1 MSIAAINAVTTM
13 LADPK
18 CDLEP
23 RARLVLLLLA
33 DFTGKDGTCHPS
45 RRRLAEMAG
54 ASEAS
59 IKRDLANFELRKII
73 KREERYN
80 PSTGARA
87 SNLITF
93 VSIHGTAQGCD
104 PTSGHSYA
112 PTPAQGCDPSP
123 GSMVIPTYKAEPTI
137 EPTIEPSVVAADS
150 DRRTKIDPACLC
162 EKLMVEANGALNPLA
177 KSMGLQSVSE
187 VIGWIQSGADVELD
201 ILPAVREVAHRARPG
216 SVRAWSYF
224 RGAVADYRARREIGL
239 PPPSAHIVNGSNAK
253 PSHMRRYA

>member
-1 MSIAAINAVTTM
+1 MSIAAINAVTKM
-13 LADPK
+13 LTDPK

-59 IKRDLANFELRKII
+59 IKRDLADFELRKLI

-80 PSTGARA
+80 PSTCARA
-87 SNLITF
+87 SNLIAF
-93 VSIHGTAQGCD
+93 LPIQGEAQGCD
-104 PTSGHSYA
+104 PA
-112 PTPAQGCDPSP
+112 P
-123 GSMVIPTYKAEPTI
+123 GSMVIPSYKAEPTI

-150 DRRTKIDPACLC
+150 NRRTKIDPAGLC

-177 KSMGLQSVSE
+177 KGMGLQSVSE

-224 RGAVADYRARREIGL
+224 RGAVADYRARRELGL